1 MYLPHVC
8 KLSVICKQLPHI
20 EIKEFGCV
28 EFFYM
33 KALMYTMYGDLEI
46 LL

>member
-8 KLSVICKQLPHI
+8 KLSVTCKQLPRV
-20 EIKEFGCV
+20 EVKEFGFV
-28 EFFYM
+28 ESFYV
-33 KALMYTMYGDLEI
+33 KALMFTICGDLEI